1 MIDTKR
7 MYSEEHQAMET
18 EISKEIEAF
27 EINFERSVREGVWSN
42 INLGSSINTDKTQ
55 HLLICLKAALSPPNG
70 LEPLYNK
77 FTM

>member
-55 HLLICLKAALSPPNG
+55 HLAVIITPSGERKIRSVFKLT
-70 LEPLYNK
+70 
-77 FTM
+77 F